1 LAFVCDSLLDA
12 WSFAYEQLLFPKD
25 GDRVIKF
32 SGRGILLDIEGTTS
46 SVSFVYDVMFPY
58 VRKHLTF
65 EVFANWM
72 EPEYIEAFH
81 AIAKDAGHESLDAW
95 LKQHGLTR
103 ENPLRAAEV
112 VCKEVTRLMDGDV
125 KATGLKQLQGLIWQS
140 GFESGELQAHVYD
153 DVPPALAAWNAAGKD
168 VRIYSSGSIQAQQLF
183 FGHTV
188 AGNLLGHFRG
198 HYDTTTGP
206 KKEAESYRKIAAAFG
221 VPANEIL
228 FLSDI
233 VAELDAARIAGMQTG
248 LCVRP
253 GNAAGQTSAGEPHAE
268 ITTFEQVETAP

>member
-1 LAFVCDSLLDA
+1 
-12 WSFAYEQLLFPKD
+12 
-25 GDRVIKF
+25 VITF
-32 SGRGILLDIEGTTS
+32 SGQGILLDIEGTTS

-81 AIAKDAGHESLDAW
+81 AIARDAGHESLDAW
-95 LKQHGLTR
+95 LKANGLTR
-103 ENPLRAAEV
+103 ENPLRAAEI

-140 GFESGELQAHVYD
+140 GFESGELKAHVYD

-168 VRIYSSGSIQAQQLF
+168 VRIYSSGSVQAQQLF
-183 FGHTV
+183 FGHTI
-188 AGNLLGHFRG
+188 AGNLLSHFRG

-206 KKEAESYRKIAAAFG
+206 KKEADSYRRIAASFG
-221 VPANEIL
+221 LPPDEIL
-228 FLSDI
+228 FLSDV
-233 VAELDAARIAGMQTG
+233 VAELDAARSAGLQTA
-248 LCVRP
+248 LCIRP
-253 GNAAGQTSAGEPHAE
+253 GNAAGQASDGAPHAE
-268 ITTFEQVETAP
+268 IGSFSEVEI